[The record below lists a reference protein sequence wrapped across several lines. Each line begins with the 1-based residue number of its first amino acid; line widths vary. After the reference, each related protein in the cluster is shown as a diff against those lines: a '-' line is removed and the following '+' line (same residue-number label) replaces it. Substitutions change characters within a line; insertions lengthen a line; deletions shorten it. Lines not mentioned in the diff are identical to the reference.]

1 MPRQHHI
8 YSIAVDHPSG
18 AGLSAAQITEVEMVE
33 FVERKK
39 VLIAKIDNVCNI
51 FVLHELL
58 CDELKDIA
66 STWFAKSIE

>member
-1 MPRQHHI
+1 M
-8 YSIAVDHPSG
+8 
-18 AGLSAAQITEVEMVE
+18 TE

-39 VLIAKIDNVCNI
+39 ALTARIDNACNV

-66 STWFAKSIE
+66 SMWFAERTE